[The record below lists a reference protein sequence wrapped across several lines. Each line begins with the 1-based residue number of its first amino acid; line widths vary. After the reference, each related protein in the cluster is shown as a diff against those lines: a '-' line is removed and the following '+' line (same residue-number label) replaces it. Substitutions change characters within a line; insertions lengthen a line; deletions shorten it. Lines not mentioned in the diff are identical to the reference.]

1 MDTSTVM
8 TQIEASI
15 EQQVLLTGG
24 DPQTESAA
32 RVLLT
37 ALEPAVARLA
47 LDLAEQAAAE
57 VAAQLPGHQVEVV
70 VSGGEPSLRVRPEEV
85 ETAVG
90 EALDA
95 RLTLRLPPRLK
106 EMIEQAADERGE
118 SLNTWMVRTIS
129 SKAGGTRRR
138 VGRSVEGTMET

>member
-1 MDTSTVM
+1 M
-8 TQIEASI
+8 TQIEASL
-15 EQQVLLTGG
+15 EQQVLLAGG
-24 DPQTESAA
+24 DPQTEAAA
-32 RVLLT
+32 RVLLA

-57 VAAQLPGHQVEVV
+57 VASQLPGHQVEVV
-70 VSGGEPSLRVRPEEV
+70 VSGGEPSLRIRPEE
-85 ETAVG
+85 ADAAIG

-106 EMIEQAADERGE
+106 EMIEEAADERGE

-129 SKAGGTRRR
+129 TKAGGSRRR